1 MLRLRL
7 AALSISYPRGFLCVT
22 SINMNRWQNIFTY
35 KKTKRLTQMV
45 ACGG

>member
-1 MLRLRL
+1 MRNVNK
-7 AALSISYPRGFLCVT
+7 F
-22 SINMNRWQNIFTY
+22 MNRWQKIFTY

>member
-1 MLRLRL
+1 
-7 AALSISYPRGFLCVT
+7 
-22 SINMNRWQNIFTY
+22 MNRWQKVFTY

>member
-1 MLRLRL
+1 
-7 AALSISYPRGFLCVT
+7 
-22 SINMNRWQNIFTY
+22 MNRWQKIFTY

>member
-1 MLRLRL
+1 MNRLRK
-7 AALSISYPRGFLCVT
+7 
-22 SINMNRWQNIFTY
+22 IFTH